1 MFKSQKRFWKS
12 KIQPADGGL
21 YTFGLLLGNIQIII
35 KKSSEGASGMNEM
48 KEDIAEKNM
57 KFCAWHIVSTQ

>member
-1 MFKSQKRFWKS
+1 LFKSQKRFWKN
-12 KIQPADGGL
+12 KIQPDDGGL